1 MKTRILLL
9 LLAVLASLPAVAYE
23 PADNAGLSKKE
34 QRRTLRGYNCFV
46 DMGHAYD
53 MDGITEDWVSGDW
66 VSVSTTHGYQFN
78 DYFFLGG
85 GLALGVC
92 PEYDYWHLP
101 VFAEARVNFLD
112 RRVTPFFVYRIGSSF
127 VNIEDISAY
136 EMMMLGLRIALTE
149 QSALNLSFGLEA
161 NLGAYYW
168 SGGYALHIG
177 CEF

>member
-101 VFAEARVNFLD
+101 VFAEARVNF

-161 NLGAYYW
+161 NLGACYW

-177 CEF
+177 YEF

>member
-168 SGGYALHIG
+168 SGGYALHISY
-177 CEF
+177 EF

>member
-1 MKTRILLL
+1 MKRKIMILLFVAL
-9 LLAVLASLPAVAYE
+9 GSFSAMAYE
-23 PADNAGLSKKE
+23 PADNASLSKKE

-177 CEF
+177 YEF

>member
-9 LLAVLASLPAVAYE
+9 LLVVLAVLPAVAYE

-161 NLGAYYW
+161 NLGACYW

-177 CEF
+177 YEF

>member
-101 VFAEARVNFLD
+101 VFAETRVNFLD

-177 CEF
+177 YEF

>member
-92 PEYDYWHLP
+92 PEYDYWYLP

-177 CEF
+177 YEF

>member
-53 MDGITEDWVSGDW
+53 MDGITDDWVSGDW

-177 CEF
+177 YEF

>member
-9 LLAVLASLPAVAYE
+9 LMAVLVSLPVAAYE

-46 DMGHAYD
+46 DMGYAYD
-53 MDGITEDWVSGDW
+53 VDGNSDDWVDGDW
-66 VSVSTTHGYQFN
+66 ISVSTTHGYQFN

-85 GLALGVC
+85 GLVLGVN
-92 PEYDYWHLP
+92 PKHNYWHLP

-127 VNIEDISAY
+127 VNIEDVTLY

-149 QSALNLSFGLEA
+149 KSALNLSCGLEM
-161 NLGAYYW
+161 NFGAYW

-177 CEF
+177 YEF

>member
-161 NLGAYYW
+161 NLGACYW

-177 CEF
+177 YEF

>member
-1 MKTRILLL
+1 MKTRIILL
-9 LLAVLASLPAVAYE
+9 LLAVLAVLPAAAYE

-161 NLGAYYW
+161 NLGACYW

-177 CEF
+177 YEF